1 LHNRIHAGRRRRL
14 SPTGSAKIIHVDA
27 RIIVATHRDLPALIR
42 DGTFREDFFYR
53 LNVFPI
59 ETPPPRERE
68 RIFGCLF
75 TILFPSC
82 HDG

>member
-1 LHNRIHAGRRRRL
+1 M
-14 SPTGSAKIIHVDA
+14 
-27 RIIVATHRDLPALIR
+27 IR

-59 ETPPPRERE
+59 ETPPLRERE

-82 HDG
+82 HDGRARRSNRCQG